1 MRKFLSI
8 GYLIGLCVLGRADA
22 AWADA
27 VPTRSLSPQQQIIR
41 LLEDQVTAWNQG
53 DIEGFMR
60 GYWNSPDLVFTSA
73 GEVRRG
79 WQTTLERYRASY
91 PDHDRMGELS
101 FSDLE
106 IHLFP
111 APSDR
116 GGTPLVAWV
125 LGKWRLKRASDNPH
139 GIFTLI
145 LQRFPNL
152 PGHLNEQWRI
162 VHDHT
167 SASSPDPK

>member
-1 MRKFLSI
+1 MRESLSLA
-8 GYLIGLCVLGRADA
+8 YLIVLCMLGQAGA
-22 AWADA
+22 VWANPL
-27 VPTRSLSPQQQIIR
+27 PTPALSAKQQIVK

-106 IHLFP
+106 IHLLP
-111 APSDR
+111 APLGR

-145 LQRFPNL
+145 LQRFPNQ
-152 PGHLNEQWRI
+152 PGHLNGQWRI

-167 SASSPDPK
+167 SASSPDSK